1 MKLEDIRIG
10 SLIEIIISR
19 NGSSYKTVSKI
30 EYVDEKFIG
39 VSPIASVHGLFRF
52 ADDDEID
59 LIYRDEDKYWKWE
72 GVKAGTAR
80 RRDGSRLHIF
90 AAFGKA
96 VPVNR
101 RTQFRFEIGTE
112 IKMNYEMLKSEI
124 ARPEDKEQKT
134 QDVRSEENDINDMT
148 PTLELD
154 RLFMKID
161 EQYEQIEC
169 RGYLKDLSEGGA
181 SVESDTRLDRGM
193 FINFTIDSEIGTV
206 YLRGVIIRVIEDEH
220 GYFDYTYGVSF
231 VETSK
236 NYMQYFYLQQRK
248 QLYENKE

>member
-39 VSPIASVHGLFRF
+39 VSPIASTHGLFRF
-52 ADDDEID
+52 AEDDEID
-59 LIYRDEDKYWKWE
+59 LIYREDEKYWKWE

-96 VPVNR
+96 APVNR
-101 RTQFRFEIGTE
+101 RTQFRFEI
-112 IKMNYEMLKSEI
+112 
-124 ARPEDKEQKT
+124 ARPKEVNG
-134 QDVRSEENDINDMT
+134 DSSDAGSEEDSLNDMT

-154 RLFMKID
+154 RLFMQID

-206 YLRGVIIRVIEDEH
+206 YLRGVIIRVIEDKH

-236 NYMQYFYLQQRK
+236 NYMQFFYLQQRK